1 MWIHKMLSLQMC
13 ALINSRKKSILFIK
27 IIRPHNNFE
36 GEKKSEMQE
45 IFQEVD
51 ALPRMHI
58 L

>member
-1 MWIHKMLSLQMC
+1 MLSLQMC
-13 ALINSRKKSILFIK
+13 ALINSCKKSILFIK

-36 GEKKSEMQE
+36 KKKSEMQE
-45 IFQEVD
+45 VFQEVD